1 MPDMAGPGP
10 QPPAA
15 APMAAPTAQAGK
27 REAALVK
34 VRLAMKTLAAA
45 VEGLGFDS
53 KEGKAA
59 IEILAK
65 GAKAFGKTE
74 DGADELVPQEAKQLA
89 QVAGGAGA
97 PPPGG
102 PPMGPPGMGGPPG
115 MPPMGPKVPGVGGL
129 PGM

>member
-1 MPDMAGPGP
+1 
-10 QPPAA
+10 
-15 APMAAPTAQAGK
+15 MAAPTAQAGK

-102 PPMGPPGMGGPPG
+102 PAGPPGMGGPPG
-115 MPPMGPKVPGVGGL
+115 MPPMGPKVPGVGMP
-129 PGM
+129 PGMQG